1 MAKASNTSNAR
12 LRRALEKCQSTLV
25 EPEVVPGKYPM
36 YVISFEH
43 FMNMRS
49 VQTHEEL
56 HSSGILVEF
65 VPEMGD
71 AIFVSHQWLG
81 FTHPDINFQQLR
93 VLQRAFDELVGR
105 DVPLKSSVVSYA
117 FFGHENYIDTRKW
130 RRDLLFIW
138 YDYFSCPQLVARSQ
152 ELQAAID
159 SIGHYVQAAKHFVVL
174 APCVEHSETGQL
186 LGRESWRGRGWCRFE
201 RVCREFSC
209 ADSRIVV
216 IESPQHCYVMAPYD
230 SWLRP
235 ACLGHF
241 TVERDRDK
249 VHNVISGMLHAKLVS
264 CLENSDLR
272 TYRTVLNLQHVFMR
286 TNGLSHVSHSCSS
299 RELATQGQSLLPH
312 FLKENR
318 FEHIRDQQFG
328 WSPACYAALRGDAQ
342 VLKEILA
349 AQGNI
354 NDCVKVN
361 EVNFHIY
368 KGMSLLMICAQF
380 SNNVALRLLMA
391 HGADVNLRDS
401 LGCTVVHRAGVG
413 NNSEGLRILM
423 EAGCNP
429 HLLDGFGHNPAP
441 PICTWGNLNG
451 LQTLLDLVP
460 RLDLRRGLH
469 VSVFGEGDPEEI
481 IPELLAAGADINERL
496 PMTLQWRKWRLHLEL
511 VASLA
516 KCLQRHHGSGFIFF
530 ITNIQGATPLIC
542 SLLSRSFHAAAILIA
557 AGADVT
563 LKNAQNPTS
572 SFKN

>member
-216 IESPQHCYVMAPYD
+216 IESPQHFYVMAPHD

-241 TVERDRDK
+241 TVEKDRDK

-299 RELATQGQSLLPH
+299 RELATEGSAIWLESCLLCSLAWRCTGPQR
-312 FLKENR
+312 N
-318 FEHIRDQQFG
+318 
-328 WSPACYAALRGDAQ
+328 
-342 VLKEILA
+342 
-349 AQGNI
+349 
-354 NDCVKVN
+354 
-361 EVNFHIY
+361 
-368 KGMSLLMICAQF
+368 
-380 SNNVALRLLMA
+380 
-391 HGADVNLRDS
+391 
-401 LGCTVVHRAGVG
+401 LGC
-413 NNSEGLRILM
+413 
-423 EAGCNP
+423 
-429 HLLDGFGHNPAP
+429 
-441 PICTWGNLNG
+441 
-451 LQTLLDLVP
+451 
-460 RLDLRRGLH
+460 
-469 VSVFGEGDPEEI
+469 
-481 IPELLAAGADINERL
+481 
-496 PMTLQWRKWRLHLEL
+496 
-511 VASLA
+511 
-516 KCLQRHHGSGFIFF
+516 
-530 ITNIQGATPLIC
+530 
-542 SLLSRSFHAAAILIA
+542 SRQH
-557 AGADVT
+557 
-563 LKNAQNPTS
+563 Q
-572 SFKN
+572 